1 MRKFLLLAA
10 ALAPSGC
17 GDPKPLPMAATAES
31 SRAALVAGFDAWKQG
46 KTPQD
51 MQALSP
57 PLTFADDDLAAG
69 AKLLD
74 YTIQGDGQPRGT
86 GYSYTVL
93 LKLQG
98 KDGAKVR
105 ERKIAYRVVTD
116 PKPFITR
123 EDRQ

>member
-1 MRKFLLLAA
+1 MRKFIPLVAVLA
-10 ALAPSGC
+10 LGGC

-31 SRAALVAGFDAWKQG
+31 SRTALVAGFDAWKQG
-46 KTPQD
+46 KSPQD
-51 MQALSP
+51 MQSLSPALSF
-57 PLTFADDDLAAG
+57 TDDDLAAG

-74 YTIQGDGQPRGT
+74 YTIQGEGKPRGT

-98 KDGAKVR
+98 KDGAKAR
-105 ERKIAYRVVTD
+105 EKKIAYRVVTD